1 MTIPII
7 STFYSVTDEQNKE
20 RPENK
25 KNEEQQ
31 AQDIHAINYPFEH
44 FLTDEQLNNTLSNS
58 IFDFETAC
66 KSQTFSLQ
74 SCHSTSLHLIVHD
87 DVCTTCIQKTE
98 REYQDSYL
106 SGMKTL

>member
-7 STFYSVTDEQNKE
+7 STFYSVTDEQNKKRE
-20 RPENK
+20 DQAK

-66 KSQTFSLQ
+66 KNLK
-74 SCHSTSLHLIVHD
+74 HSH
-87 DVCTTCIQKTE
+87 CKFAIQQA
-98 REYQDSYL
+98 YI
-106 SGMKTL
+106 